1 MIYNSH
7 HYACCYLFLCSCTYR
22 FKEGIFPILTYL
34 FSICTSHKPLLELS
48 LGLNEELLQDT
59 TKYLEVLGKLRPE
72 KLTLL
77 GLASIKDEPG
87 NYLINNCDP
96 ALFLPFTKLKVKLKK
111 KNKMQTSRLDNT
123 LIHDPLSNR
132 RS

>member
-1 MIYNSH
+1 M
-7 HYACCYLFLCSCTYR
+7 CR
-22 FKEGIFPILTYL
+22 FKEGISPIVTYL

-59 TKYLEVLGKLRPE
+59 TKYLEILAKLRPE

-77 GLASIKDEPG
+77 GLASIKDDPG

-96 ALFLPFTKLKVKLKK
+96 TLFLPFTKLKVYTKK
-111 KNKMQTSRLDNT
+111 TSTIKFILR
-123 LIHDPLSNR
+123 
-132 RS
+132 